1 MYLLNDGKTLELTL
15 TPASRFTSRE
25 ERAAILDDITHSNLP
40 LAIRFERSHTP
51 GQGELLLITRAMQA
65 VRESG
70 RSFRMRADE
79 ERRNRQSA

>member
-25 ERAAILDDITHSNLP
+25 ERARILEDIMRANLP
-40 LAIRFERSHTP
+40 LAIHFERSHAP
-51 GQGELLLITRAMQA
+51 GPNELLLITRAMQT

-70 RSFRMRADE
+70 RSFRIRADE
-79 ERRNRQSA
+79 DRRSRQTA